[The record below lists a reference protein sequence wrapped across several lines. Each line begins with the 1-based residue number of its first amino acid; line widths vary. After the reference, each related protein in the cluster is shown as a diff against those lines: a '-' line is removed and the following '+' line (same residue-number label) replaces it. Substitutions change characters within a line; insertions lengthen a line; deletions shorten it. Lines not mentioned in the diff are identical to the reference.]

1 MNEHTITSFDGT
13 RIWYADSG
21 GDGPVVVLLHGACV
35 TSRSNFGVDAGPRE
49 NLTAA
54 AARGPSISSTL
65 LDAGARVVALDMRG
79 HGRSGRSPDPERYR
93 GDTHARDAV
102 AVIDASKAH
111 AVDVV
116 GYSMGSYTASRL
128 LDREPRLRS
137 VALCGSSSQFV
148 EGIDQSPYGDDLCSW
163 FRSCAHAFQTN
174 TWDDPAHE
182 WVRQVAVRDPR
193 HDFPS
198 IAAALFGFDPV
209 PAERLSS
216 ARVPVLVLNGG
227 EDDAADGAKRLAAL
241 IPGAEAAVVGSGDH
255 GTAIEDPAYRATL
268 LAFLRRGWPR

>member
-1 MNEHTITSFDGT
+1 VNEHTITSFDGT

-21 GDGPVVVLLHGACV
+21 GDGPVVVLLHGVCV
-35 TSRSNFGVDAGPRE
+35 TSRSNFGVDPAPRE
-49 NLTAA
+49 HLAPV

-65 LDAGARVVALDMRG
+65 LNAGARVVAFDMRG

-102 AVIDASKAH
+102 AVIDASEANR
-111 AVDVV
+111 VDVV

-163 FRSCAHAFQTN
+163 FRGCAHAFQTN
-174 TWDDPAHE
+174 TWDDPLHE
-182 WVRQVAVRDPR
+182 GVRQVAVR
-193 HDFPS
+193 
-198 IAAALFGFDPV
+198 
-209 PAERLSS
+209 
-216 ARVPVLVLNGG
+216 
-227 EDDAADGAKRLAAL
+227 
-241 IPGAEAAVVGSGDH
+241 
-255 GTAIEDPAYRATL
+255 TRATIS
-268 LAFLRRGWPR
+268 RRSPQRCSASIRYPPNA

>member
-1 MNEHTITSFDGT
+1 MNEHTIASFDGT
-13 RIWYADSG
+13 PIWYADSG
-21 GDGPVVVLLHGACV
+21 GEGPVVLLLHGACV
-35 TSRSNFGVDAGPRE
+35 TSRTNFGIEAGRRE
-49 NLTAA
+49 SVTPAP
-54 AARGPSISSTL
+54 ARGQSISSIL
-65 LDAGARVVALDMRG
+65 LDAGARVIALDARG

-93 GDTHARDAV
+93 GDAHARDAV
-102 AVIDASKAH
+102 AVLDASEAD
-111 AVDVV
+111 AVDLV

-148 EGIDQSPYGDDLCSW
+148 EGIDQSPYGDDLGTW
-163 FRSCAHAFQTN
+163 FRGVAEAFQTDS
-174 TWDDPAHE
+174 WDDPEHE
-182 WVRQVAVRDPR
+182 WVRQFAVQDPH

-198 IAAALFGFDPV
+198 IAAALLGIERV

-227 EDDAADGAKRLAAL
+227 EDDAADGARRLADL

-255 GTAIEDPAYRATL
+255 GSAIDDPTYRAAL
-268 LAFLRRGWPR
+268 LAFLSRQWSR